1 MSRLLPTSLLTTLV
15 LSVVAAP
22 PASSQWSPSGV
33 RLCQVGCAGQGPQII
48 SDGWGGAY
56 IVWLE
61 SRNYSITDDD
71 VYLQRVTATGEIAP
85 GWPQDGFPVCVFP
98 RTQYPQGIAPDG
110 LGGVLVVWYDH
121 RNVDLGTAQDL
132 YAQRI
137 LADGTLAPGWPVNG
151 APVSRAPRFQGDA
164 VIAPDGTG
172 GAFVAW
178 VDERDLTGGDVYAQ
192 HLTAGGSVAP
202 GWPADGLGICV
213 LPQGVGG
220 PRIMPDGAG
229 GFVVV
234 WGDARRGVVDV
245 YAQHLL
251 ADGSLAPGWAANGVP
266 VALDR
271 GIRQAVLD
279 GAGGFYVGC
288 VIVNQ
293 EFSDGE
299 YYAQRFSFAGSRPA
313 GWPEGGVRVCGA
325 PGNRESLELSPDG
338 VGGALLAWYDYRPP
352 PTGGEIYAARVRAD
366 GALAPGWPVDGL
378 RVSDAGGP
386 GFEFFESF
394 QTIAPDGLGG
404 AYIVWGREDYSG
416 DPSFVQH
423 LTVGGQVAPGWP
435 PYGVRLSPT
444 SHQLD
449 AALTSDGRGGAIVAW
464 ERNGSELGI
473 FAQRFVMDGVVA
485 VQVALVSATAEP
497 DRVVLMWH
505 AGGALSFGA
514 TLERRGE
521 RSDWQPLAAVRADGT
536 GRIVYEDRAVEPGER
551 YAYRLAYT
559 EDGSERWSEE
569 SWVEVPRTLVFS
581 LEGLRPN
588 PAAGDLI
595 VAFTLPSASPATL
608 ELLDVSGR
616 RLLSREVGALGAG
629 HHRLRLDEGL
639 SLAPGIYWLRLT
651 QDGRSHLVRGV
662 ALR

>member
-386 GFEFFESF
+386 GFEFFESLEA
-394 QTIAPDGLGG
+394 IANRAVIREGAAEPALGDIGHIGPLGFALDQFLGLTLG
-404 AYIVWGREDYSG
+404 ANEQNQPALADDLRQVTVAAKQSANAFPEVDDVDEIALAVNVRPHFRVPAASPVPIVD
-416 DPSFVQH
+416 
-423 LTVGGQVAPGWP
+423 A
-435 PYGVRLSPT
+435 GVEHFLDLHD
-444 SHQLD
+444 SH
-449 AALTSDGRGGAIVAW
+449 AALLGYLFVAETIMSNLRTKGKRARPVW
-464 ERNGSELGI
+464 RER
-473 FAQRFVMDGVVA
+473 
-485 VQVALVSATAEP
+485 
-497 DRVVLMWH
+497 
-505 AGGALSFGA
+505 
-514 TLERRGE
+514 
-521 RSDWQPLAAVRADGT
+521 
-536 GRIVYEDRAVEPGER
+536 
-551 YAYRLAYT
+551 
-559 EDGSERWSEE
+559 
-569 SWVEVPRTLVFS
+569 
-581 LEGLRPN
+581 
-588 PAAGDLI
+588 
-595 VAFTLPSASPATL
+595 
-608 ELLDVSGR
+608 
-616 RLLSREVGALGAG
+616 
-629 HHRLRLDEGL
+629 
-639 SLAPGIYWLRLT
+639 
-651 QDGRSHLVRGV
+651 
-662 ALR
+662 